1 MRNET
6 RNDANEERSEQLR
19 NERRV
24 LEAAPEPTTFF
35 AMAQH
40 GVDLTLT
47 GEASATGFVV
57 GSTPHV
63 NYPRSGYDVGVEV
76 GIEPALGVPID
87 ALEPVGTAVEI
98 EQSLSQLAGAARSDA
113 DNSHRVVETASV
125 IPTDA
130 EDKLKAALA
139 RGLRRRKL

>member
-76 GIEPALGVPID
+76 GID